1 MTDRDQDRLIEIV
14 LTSVLLL
21 LATALFGG
29 ASLGPYRLF
38 LIAGLLG
45 GFSFAWYMRE
55 KEQPATK
62 YFLTVGA
69 LSVLVWFIV
78 SVANSTLLYKDVVLI
93 CIKGLIFIEVVLSFD
108 IHLLPYMQLLCIPLY
123 MCFPFFFQG
132 QMEPLLMLIAF
143 FNILAWFILLKMKL
157 YNFLN
162 VPLSKIWSRR
172 HIPILSLVILLLLS
186 LSLGWILFI
195 GLRLDS
201 MRKGGLFLVEEIDL
215 KGSSSQTEQTFY
227 DLQDKLIKEMSDVI
241 EERPSLQD
249 KYEMMNQ
256 LDVLVKKTEDSKQ
269 VRKAAT
275 GLVSHLKIAGP
286 GLKEVT
292 EKTTLTIL
300 KEYVNAIIKYQLNK
314 KEETMRKSLQKTPL
328 DIKRGMTTSALVK
341 KMNSSSSP
349 EEVAKHEKEL
359 QKTIQSASINT
370 KLKKERMDLVR
381 KMKEWKSFELSKWE
395 ALALSREKMPLPQ
408 EKEQKKVKYKDYA
421 KATLVTRPLT
431 PEQQDL
437 IAQAEALKEMI
448 PPESLTP
455 EQQELIAQAE
465 VLKEMVTPPPL
476 TPEQQELIAQAE
488 ALKATS
494 TPELLNLEQSL
505 TEEQSEFKPRLV
517 KRSKAED
524 ALERRLLLISRL
536 IWKLFILFLLI
547 LLILIGLFIW
557 LLVLYFRTQKRKKE
571 IMALYD
577 SHPNEFIIHLNE
589 NIKGVLALFG
599 LPCKKTMPPL
609 HYADFIEGKC
619 LIENKIF
626 KRFTIKFEEAKYSR
640 HILKSEDA
648 LTALY
653 GYNGLLKTLFSSCR
667 KSILAMR
674 YISGLIQARPFL
686 MPDKPE
692 VHI

>member
-1 MTDRDQDRLIEIV
+1 MTNRDQDRLIEIV

-78 SVANSTLLYKDVVLI
+78 SVANSTLLYRDVVLI

-132 QMEPLLMLIAF
+132 QMEPLLMLTAF

-275 GLVSHLKIAGP
+275 GLVSHLKIEGP
-286 GLKEVT
+286 GLKELA

-300 KEYVNAIIKYQLNK
+300 KEYVNAIIKYQLSK
-314 KEETMRKSLQKTPL
+314 KEEEMRKSLQKTPL

-341 KMNSSSSP
+341 KMNLSSSP

-395 ALALSREKMPLPQ
+395 ALALPMEKMPLPQ

-421 KATLVTRPLT
+421 KATPVTQPLT
-431 PEQQDL
+431 PEQRKL
-437 IAQAEALKEMI
+437 IAKAEALKEMI
-448 PPESLTP
+448 PPES
-455 EQQELIAQAE
+455 
-465 VLKEMVTPPPL
+465 L

-505 TEEQSEFKPRLV
+505 IDEQSEFKPRLV

-571 IMALYD
+571 IMALYH
-577 SHPNEFIIHLNE
+577 SHTNEFIIHLNE

-599 LPCKKTMPPL
+599 LPYKKTMPPL

-640 HILKSEDA
+640 HLLKSEDA
-648 LTALY
+648 LTALD
-653 GYNGLLKTLFSSCR
+653 GYNGLLKTLFSGCH

-674 YISGLIQARPFL
+674 YILGLIQTRPFL

-692 VHI
+692 VPR